1 MSEKSGIGN
10 APSHGAAIGLQG
22 SRLTSSISENLFVA
36 GKSFSYEDYLVFS
49 LNEVKTIV
57 LDSSEYTGE
66 NLVVLPLVFYAT
78 GGPILVDYYTSV
90 ISNDDGTLLTP
101 SNRRESFLPP
111 KSLLRLNPTNFSG
124 DRFTGD
130 IIPATGLGVG
140 NISGQGNQANVLG
153 LPFELISNVKHAIT
167 LENKN
172 GSGVYVQIKL
182 TWFEV

>member
-1 MSEKSGIGN
+1 MSDKSGIGN

-36 GKSFSYEDYLVFS
+36 GKAFSYEDYLVFG
-49 LNEVKTIV
+49 LNEIKTIV
-57 LDSSEYTGE
+57 LDSSAYVGD

-78 GGPILVDYYTSV
+78 GGPTLVDYYTNVSA
-90 ISNDDGTLLTP
+90 NDDGTLLVP
-101 SNRRESFLPP
+101 SNRRESFPAP

-130 IIPATGLGVG
+130 LIPATGLGVG
-140 NISGQGNQANVLG
+140 NISGQANQANVLG
-153 LPFELISNVKHAIT
+153 IPFELISNIKHAIT

-172 GSGVYVQIKL
+172 GAGVYVQIKL
-182 TWFEV
+182 TWFET